1 MFHTPF
7 HRRQL
12 HTVTVA
18 LLAAWC
24 LLLGG
29 CASNDGGYYGG
40 DAPPKKWRLK
50 NVDKIADAVPRIE
63 PLSKTGNHP
72 YTALGKRYVPMSRRA
87 ARGYRKRGTASWYGK
102 KFHGRRTS
110 SGDKY
115 DMYAMTAAHP
125 RLPLPSYVRVTN
137 LDNGKKVVVRVNDRG
152 PFLHGRVID
161 LSYAAAYKLG
171 IAQRGTGR
179 VEVRLLNPSKSKRSS
194 SNNKSQ
200 SKLKASAVSTVA
212 SSADGKFFVQVGA
225 YQSLINAKAMQIKL
239 KNAGFAALP
248 LRKSGK
254 LYKVLSGPYASH
266 RKANKARKQF
276 EKKFDQRAAVVGG

>member
-1 MFHTPF
+1 MFY
-7 HRRQL
+7 RRNRYNP
-12 HTVTVA
+12 HHFIA
-18 LLAAWC
+18 ASLAAMC

-50 NVDKIADAVPRIE
+50 NVDKIADAVPRVE

-179 VEVRLLNPSKSKRSS
+179 VEVRLLNPSKSKRSRS
-194 SNNKSQ
+194 ASKSKSNS
-200 SKLKASAVSTVA
+200 VSTVA